1 MGSEMCIRDRGVFGP
16 FLGQGWLVRRRSDGC
31 PRAGK
36 TPNTG
41 KHPKLATTSGDC
53 RLRFGALDSALIPRW
68 KVLVMLNSHRFLL
81 PTVLGV
87 TVHLVQIGC
96 GPRVARP
103 RTAAEPHDSE
113 ISAEEVKEAVSVVE
127 EFLAAAAGSDLEG
140 MARLFGTA
148 EGPAHRSTTPYEIQ
162 QRIFIMARL
171 LAYDSMYVEPS
182 AVPATAG
189 RVRVTARLFGRR
201 EQPLETKHLSL
212 IHISEPTRPY

>member
-1 MGSEMCIRDRGVFGP
+1 
-16 FLGQGWLVRRRSDGC
+16 
-31 PRAGK
+31 
-36 TPNTG
+36 
-41 KHPKLATTSGDC
+41 
-53 RLRFGALDSALIPRW
+53 
-68 KVLVMLNSHRFLL
+68 MLNSHRFLL

-103 RTAAEPHDSE
+103 RTAAEPHDSG
-113 ISAEEVKEAVSVVE
+113 ISAEEVREAVSVVE

-148 EGPAHRSTTPYEIQ
+148 EGPAHKSTAPYEIQ

-201 EQPLETKHLSL
+201 EQPLEVPVVAVRYGGGWLVERVAVTDG
-212 IHISEPTRPY
+212 RPVRRRVPRSTTWRVGAG